1 MQLKTIQTKLET
13 SSIDEVVAILDRKVE
28 EIGAN
33 GTADYVYRA
42 INNIDSG
49 LSRIKEAIAELKSI
63 EKDMKEQKEIIKTGT
78 SRWLSSNGVTKL
90 QGDIVSSLTV
100 SEKTSSYE
108 LIITNEES
116 LINAGY
122 FKMSVDETAVKNA
135 LLNDV
140 KLEGAYLNVTHN
152 EDTIK
157 INKRKQK

>member
-100 SEKTSSYE
+100 SEKTSSCE

-152 EDTIK
+152 EDTIR

>member
-63 EKDMKEQKEIIKTGT
+63 EKDMKDQKEIIKTGT

>member
-122 FKMSVDETAVKNA
+122 FKMSVDETAAKNA

>member
-100 SEKTSSYE
+100 SEKTSSCE

>member
-108 LIITNEES
+108 LIITTEES